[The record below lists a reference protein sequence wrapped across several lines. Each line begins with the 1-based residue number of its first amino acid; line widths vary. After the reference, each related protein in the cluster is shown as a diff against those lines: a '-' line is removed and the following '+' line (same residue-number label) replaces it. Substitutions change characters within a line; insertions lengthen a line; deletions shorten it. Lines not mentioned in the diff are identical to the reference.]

1 MPVLAHVGGGAFAP
15 LELIG
20 LTAVGAAYGLRAASL
35 AREGR
40 PVPNLRLACFY
51 SGVALIAAAFASP
64 VAHLGEELVLAHMI
78 QHLVIGDLA
87 ALLIVIGLTRA
98 VLQPVLAI
106 RFVDRL
112 QALALPAVA
121 LPLWI
126 ASLFA
131 WHVPALYEGA
141 VTNDAVHALQHACFV
156 GFGIAMWMPVAG
168 PLPVPAWFGGGAQL
182 AYTGIARLAAAGLG
196 NVLMWSGTVLY
207 PVYAAGEAYWGVD
220 PLTDQ
225 GIAGAIMMA
234 EGGLV
239 TLGVL
244 SWVLLRWAERDT
256 EKQRLL
262 DLARERG
269 VPLDE
274 ARADRAVAAGHGARL
289 EERLRARSS
298 APELGSD
305 GARGRSFKRS

>member
-1 MPVLAHVGGGAFAP
+1 MGVLAHVGGGVFEP
-15 LELIG
+15 LQLAA
-20 LTAVGAAYGLRAASL
+20 LAAVGSAYGLRVAAL
-35 AREGR
+35 ARERR
-40 PVPNLRLACFY
+40 PAPRWRIASFY
-51 SGVALIAAAFASP
+51 SGLALILVAFVSP
-64 VAHLGEELVLAHMI
+64 LGHLSEELVLAHMV
-78 QHLVIGDLA
+78 QHLVIGDIG
-87 ALLIVIGLTRA
+87 ALLVVLGLTKA
-98 VLQPVLAI
+98 ILQPVLAI
-106 RFVDRL
+106 RFVASL

-141 VTNDAVHALQHACFV
+141 VTNEGVHALQHACFI

-168 PLPVPAWFGGGAQL
+168 PLPVPSWFGGGAQL

-207 PVYAAGEAYWGVD
+207 PVYAAGEAEWNIA

-239 TLGVL
+239 TLAVL

-256 EKQRLL
+256 QKQRLL

-274 ARADRAVAAGHGARL
+274 ARAARAVAAGHGARL
-289 EERLRARSS
+289 EERL
-298 APELGSD
+298 
-305 GARGRSFKRS
+305 KRP

>member
-1 MPVLAHVGGGAFAP
+1 VFPLAHVGGGVFEP
-15 LELIG
+15 LQLAG
-20 LTAVGAAYGLRAASL
+20 LTAVGAAYALRAATL

-40 PVPNLRLACFY
+40 PVPVWRLACFG
-51 SGVALIAAAFASP
+51 SGLALIAVAFASP
-64 VAHLGEELVLAHMI
+64 AAHLGEELVLAHMI
-78 QHLVIGDLA
+78 QHLVIGDIA
-87 ALLIVIGLTRA
+87 ALLIVLGLTRS
-98 VLQPVLAI
+98 VLAPVLGI

-112 QALALPAVA
+112 QALAFPAVA

-126 ASLFA
+126 ASLLA
-131 WHVPALYEGA
+131 WHIPALYEGA
-141 VTNDAVHALQHACFV
+141 VTNEAVHALQHACFI

-168 PLPVPAWFGGGAQL
+168 PLPVPSWFGGGAQL

-207 PVYAAGEAYWGVD
+207 PVYAEGEAYWGID

-269 VPLDE
+269 VALDE
-274 ARADRAVAAGHGARL
+274 ARAERAVAAGHGARL
-289 EERLRARSS
+289 EERLRQS
-298 APELGSD
+298 
-305 GARGRSFKRS
+305 